1 VTRTLDT
8 GPDPEALALSPSGGL
23 IYVSN
28 ANDSMVTVL
37 EKAIGKVLVCVP
49 VGIEPGGLAVSRD
62 GKTVVDVSEST
73 SMAHFIDTQSWKVVA
88 NVLVD
93 TRPRIVEYTPDQR
106 QIWVTSEVGGTVSI
120 IDAASHK
127 IIHTIGFEI
136 AGMRPELITPVGVR
150 FTSDGRTAF
159 VALGR
164 ANHVAV
170 IVTANYAVKR
180 SLLVG
185 QRVWQLALS
194 ADGNRLYAVNGLTND
209 ISVIDV
215 PNLKALITVP
225 VERLPWG
232 VAVKP

>member
-1 VTRTLDT
+1 
-8 GPDPEALALSPSGGL
+8 
-23 IYVSN
+23 
-28 ANDSMVTVL
+28 
-37 EKAIGKVLVCVP
+37 
-49 VGIEPGGLAVSRD
+49 
-62 GKTVVDVSEST
+62 
-73 SMAHFIDTQSWKVVA
+73 
-88 NVLVD
+88 
-93 TRPRIVEYTPDQR
+93 
-106 QIWVTSEVGGTVSI
+106 
-120 IDAASHK
+120 
-127 IIHTIGFEI
+127 
-136 AGMRPELITPVGVR
+136 MRPELITPVGVR
-150 FTSDGRTAF
+150 FTSDGCTAF

-170 IVTANYAVKR
+170 IDTASYTVKR

-225 VERLPWG
+225 VGRLPWG

>member
-1 VTRTLDT
+1 
-8 GPDPEALALSPSGGL
+8 
-23 IYVSN
+23 
-28 ANDSMVTVL
+28 
-37 EKAIGKVLVCVP
+37 
-49 VGIEPGGLAVSRD
+49 
-62 GKTVVDVSEST
+62 
-73 SMAHFIDTQSWKVVA
+73 MAHFIDTQSWKVVA

-120 IDAASHK
+120 IDAASRK

-150 FTSDGRTAF
+150 FTSDGRTAL

-170 IVTANYAVKR
+170 IDTASYTVKR

-225 VERLPWG
+225 VGRLPWVLPSNREDRSHIARQLTENARMYWSLTRESHQDSYWSG
-232 VAVKP
+232 TS